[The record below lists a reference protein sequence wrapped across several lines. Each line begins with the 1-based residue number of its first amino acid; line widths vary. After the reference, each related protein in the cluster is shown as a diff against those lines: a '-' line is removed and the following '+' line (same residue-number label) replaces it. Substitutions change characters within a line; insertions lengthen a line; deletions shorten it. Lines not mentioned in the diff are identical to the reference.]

1 MGRRQPRGRSRAAPA
16 AWPGPPRQSAQR
28 ARQRLTSL
36 LDIPPCGFFTY
47 ALLPPRG
54 VIMTA
59 TYESAMRRSVTAG
72 ERWPAY
78 TRVLRSSLFFSLV
91 YGTRGTRNDSPFQNR
106 LNSQSPHPC
115 GRTRMNRVRKVE
127 DGGCWFL
134 CSLLCW
140 VAVVCLLR
148 SSFSLFVLAARVC
161 AC

>member
-54 VIMTA
+54 VFLLVFFVFVL
-59 TYESAMRRSVTAG
+59 RRFVLVG
-72 ERWPAY
+72 ECWPAY
-78 TRVLRSSLFFSLV
+78 TRVLRSSLFFSFV

-115 GRTRMNRVRKVE
+115 GRTRMNRV
-127 DGGCWFL
+127 
-134 CSLLCW
+134 
-140 VAVVCLLR
+140 CL
-148 SSFSLFVLAARVC
+148 V
-161 AC
+161 